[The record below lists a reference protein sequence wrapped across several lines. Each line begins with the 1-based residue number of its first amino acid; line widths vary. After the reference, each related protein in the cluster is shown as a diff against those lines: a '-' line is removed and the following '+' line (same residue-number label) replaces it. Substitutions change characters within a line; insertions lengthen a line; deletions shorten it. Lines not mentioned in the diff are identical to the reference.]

1 MPRVGE
7 YAITREAPV
16 MSAGDSRERLRDTIE
31 RVRARMAQIRDR
43 KGTIG
48 EQNTKAVLIEPII
61 EALGW
66 DLRDLEEVVREYRAK
81 TQDNPVDYALLLRRS
96 PLLFIEAKDLGSD
109 LADRRWVSQI
119 MGYATV
125 VGVEWCVLTDGNE
138 YRIYNAHAPVDV
150 DEKLFRAV
158 CLDDEEA
165 EDRTIETLLLLSKD
179 KLGANI
185 LSELWQAY
193 FVDCQVQRAL
203 EEMLIGDNPS
213 LVRLIKRS
221 VPELKP
227 AQIRQSLARAD
238 VRVEFPTTSEALAAA
253 RTPQPPATDEPKE
266 IRERAVIIGGE
277 QHECRFA
284 KDILVHVANWLVSQG
299 RISAADCP
307 VVVTQFSVKGKQR
320 CLVNTAPQHPD
331 GDDFRS
337 PEELPN
343 GLFIETAHSHRA
355 LERYSRRLL
364 KWAGV
369 DPAVMQVRWSG

>member
-1 MPRVGE
+1 
-7 YAITREAPV
+7 
-16 MSAGDSRERLRDTIE
+16 MSAGDTRKRLCEAIG
-31 RVRARMAQIRDR
+31 RVRQRIAQIRDR

-66 DLRDLEEVVREYRAK
+66 DLRDLEEVVREYRGT

-109 LADRRWVSQI
+109 LTDRRWVSQI

-138 YRIYNAHAPVDV
+138 YGIYNAHAPVPV

-165 EDRTIETLLLLSKD
+165 EDRTVETLLLLSKEKFD
-179 KLGANI
+179 DDDLRKLW
-185 LSELWQAY
+185 EAY

-203 EEMLIGDNPS
+203 EEMFAGDNPS

-253 RTPQPPATDEPKE
+253 PTPHPRATDEPAQT
-266 IRERAVIIGGE
+266 RERAVIIAGE
-277 QHECRFA
+277 RHECRFA
-284 KDILVHVANWLVSQG
+284 KQIVVHVANWLVSQG
-299 RISAADCP
+299 RISAQDCP
-307 VVVTQFSVKGKQR
+307 IVVTQFSVKDKRR
-320 CLVNTAPQHPD
+320 CLVSTAPRHPD
-331 GDDFRS
+331 GEDFRS
-337 PEELPN
+337 PEELSN
-343 GLFIETAHSHRA
+343 GLFIETGHSRRG

-364 KWAGV
+364 EWAGV
-369 DPAVMQVRWSG
+369 DPNVMQVRWSG